1 MEDPA
6 PGILLIADPFLKD
19 QHFSRTV
26 ILLCEH
32 QENGS
37 LGFVINRQLEHK
49 LEDLLKGAEGLDLP
63 VYFGGPVQ
71 MDTLHF
77 LHLYPDLIPGS
88 KPLTDGVFWGGD
100 FEAAV
105 TLLRNGD
112 IDPNRIRFY
121 IGYSGWTEGQL
132 DEELKGK
139 SWLTAQARR
148 KVVFHPHEEEIWKA
162 AIRLLGSEYQL
173 MANFPIDPQL
183 N

>member
-1 MEDPA
+1 MENPA

-32 QENGS
+32 KENGS
-37 LGFVINRQLEHK
+37 LGFVINRQLEHR
-49 LEDLLKGAEGLDLP
+49 LEDLLAGAKGLKIP
-63 VYFGGPVQ
+63 IFFGGPVQ

-77 LHLYPDLIPGS
+77 LHMYPNLIPGS
-88 KPLTDGVFWGGD
+88 RQLSDGIYWGGD
-100 FEAAV
+100 FEIALS
-105 TLLRNGD
+105 LLQNGD
-112 IDPNRIRFY
+112 IDPHLIRFY
-121 IGYSGWTEGQL
+121 IGYSGWTGGQL

-148 KVVFHPHEEEIWKA
+148 KVVFHPQLDEIWKE
-162 AIRLLGSEYQL
+162 AIRLLSSEYQL

>member
-49 LEDLLKGAEGLDLP
+49 LEDLLRGAEGLDLP

-88 KPLTDGVFWGGD
+88 KPLTDGIFLG
-100 FEAAV
+100 
-105 TLLRNGD
+105 
-112 IDPNRIRFY
+112 
-121 IGYSGWTEGQL
+121 
-132 DEELKGK
+132 
-139 SWLTAQARR
+139 RR
-148 KVVFHPHEEEIWKA
+148 
-162 AIRLLGSEYQL
+162 L
-173 MANFPIDPQL
+173 
-183 N
+183 